1 MEQKQ
6 PHLCVVFS
14 LIDCSGPRLLGAR
27 WILSEYLLECW
38 EDKNHN
44 PRHHTTEAGKY
55 KQTERQRKPTQTDK
69 GERGRKDATYDALAA
84 RVAASILLLFCD

>member
-44 PRHHTTEAGKY
+44 PRHHTTEAEWQI
-55 KQTERQRKPTQTDK
+55 QTKREAEEAHTD
-69 GERGRKDATYDALAA
+69 R
-84 RVAASILLLFCD
+84 